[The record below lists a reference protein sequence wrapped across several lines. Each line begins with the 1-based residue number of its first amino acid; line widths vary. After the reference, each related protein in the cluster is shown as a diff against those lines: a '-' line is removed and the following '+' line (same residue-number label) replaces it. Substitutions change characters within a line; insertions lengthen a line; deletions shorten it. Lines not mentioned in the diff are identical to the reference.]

1 MNSVKTEQML
11 DEIADELYQRGYAD
25 SDIWLDD
32 HKGPYRASVGKII
45 EKAFEESRKEISA
58 LREAVKVMKWELERL
73 SSVVCVDDGVLIDKC
88 LSAVSKLLPEP
99 GKPEVKTAHAVDCA
113 ICLNV
118 RHECS
123 CGYDDAKPEVK

>member
-58 LREAVKVMKWELERL
+58 LREAVKVMREAFIAIGRGL
-73 SSVVCVDDGVLIDKC
+73 SGEINENNYTHDDICYLNKDYCRI
-88 LSAVSKLLPEP
+88 LNISAEAENTVSKLLPEP
-99 GKPEVKTAHAVDCA
+99 GKPEVK
-113 ICLNV
+113 
-118 RHECS
+118 
-123 CGYDDAKPEVK
+123 